1 MNQIDRRS
9 CSEDEGGETS
19 APAVEP
25 QAGNVS
31 LCRSRGHSNPVTRK
45 VAQEVNMKTG
55 AGQSTSVKQ
64 ADVSSCSNSFLRLAL
79 VVFWDDGGCYQ
90 DESGESDEKET
101 GGRCEFNHWNFAD
114 HCILNFPGKKKGQQ
128 GNGGPQGQFIETHPI
143 ATWLYPWLLQNPVR
157 CRKATSKALA
167 SSKQMH
173 WFGRA
178 ETGKLWRWENSIF
191 SEGTGIEFFQLSR
204 NVFRW
209 SQMCPFCFVLC
220 VIRILFQVAHH
231 GWISGRKIY
240 SVKLPLGRVQPLE
253 WKVVGA
259 QAFRVSNGF
268 KCFVWCQHEQVSNNK
283 TGGKKKSG
291 AQLFVGEKVFRSFS
305 SIR

>member
-79 VVFWDDGGCYQ
+79 VVFWVDGGRYQ

-101 GGRCEFNHWNFAD
+101 GGRSEFNHWNFAD
-114 HCILNFPGKKKGQQ
+114 HCILKFPGKKKGQQ

-143 ATWLYPWLLQNPVR
+143 AT
-157 CRKATSKALA
+157 
-167 SSKQMH
+167 
-173 WFGRA
+173 
-178 ETGKLWRWENSIF
+178 
-191 SEGTGIEFFQLSR
+191 
-204 NVFRW
+204 
-209 SQMCPFCFVLC
+209 
-220 VIRILFQVAHH
+220 
-231 GWISGRKIY
+231 
-240 SVKLPLGRVQPLE
+240 
-253 WKVVGA
+253 
-259 QAFRVSNGF
+259 
-268 KCFVWCQHEQVSNNK
+268 
-283 TGGKKKSG
+283 
-291 AQLFVGEKVFRSFS
+291 
-305 SIR
+305 

>member
-79 VVFWDDGGCYQ
+79 VVFWVDGGCYQ

-114 HCILNFPGKKKGQQ
+114 HCILNFPGKKKGSKAMVAHKASSLELT
-128 GNGGPQGQFIETHPI
+128 PLQFIAKSCQVQKGHLKGPRIFKTD
-143 ATWLYPWLLQNPVR
+143 
-157 CRKATSKALA
+157 ALIW
-167 SSKQMH
+167 Q
-173 WFGRA
+173 
-178 ETGKLWRWENSIF
+178 
-191 SEGTGIEFFQLSR
+191 SR
-204 NVFRW
+204 NGKT
-209 SQMCPFCFVLC
+209 L
-220 VIRILFQVAHH
+220 
-231 GWISGRKIY
+231 
-240 SVKLPLGRVQPLE
+240 
-253 WKVVGA
+253 KV
-259 QAFRVSNGF
+259 
-268 KCFVWCQHEQVSNNK
+268 
-283 TGGKKKSG
+283 GKFNL
-291 AQLFVGEKVFRSFS
+291 Q
-305 SIR
+305 